1 MADGKI
7 LRPRSTRVHLAISVF
22 VYGSHPSGT
31 PFKEISQTVVVNV
44 NGCLLEL
51 STPVLKD
58 QTLLITNMK
67 TNEEMPCNVVSVGG
81 GSNGKSA
88 VGLRFSKHSP
98 RFWGL
103 SFPPE
108 DWDPATRKLPTRG
121 SR

>member
-1 MADGKI
+1 
-7 LRPRSTRVHLAISVF
+7 VHLAISVF

-108 DWDPATRKLPTRG
+108 DWDPAERKRSGRPSQQPGPLPKPQR
-121 SR
+121 